1 MVYTWVVGSEN
12 CKDYTVI
19 GDAANLSAK
28 LKGRAGPSEIVVSE
42 EAYEEAYEEVYNAVQ
57 AQFLKSEKR
66 MMELKGISHP
76 VATYLLQ

>member
-28 LKGRAGPSEIVVSE
+28 LKGRAGPGEIVV
-42 EAYEEAYEEVYNAVQ
+42 YEKVYEKVQ
-57 AQFLKSEKR
+57 AQFPKAEKR